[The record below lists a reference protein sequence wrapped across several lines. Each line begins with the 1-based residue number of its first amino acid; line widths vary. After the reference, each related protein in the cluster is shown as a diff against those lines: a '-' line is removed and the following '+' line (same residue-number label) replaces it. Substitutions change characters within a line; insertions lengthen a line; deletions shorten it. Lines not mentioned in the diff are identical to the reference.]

1 MGNLRIPLFLFFFH
15 IFSLLFALSSARFS
29 PPDNHLIAC
38 GSASSSTLDDRRVFV
53 PDSAAIVCSSGSKIS
68 VSAPPD
74 ASPASSPLFRTAR
87 VFTRPSSYEFQIKQK
102 GTHIIRLHFY
112 PFSSRDFNLS
122 SALFHVS
129 ASGFVLLTDF
139 GTSFPQLKEYLVRVD
154 AEKLLISFAPA
165 RRSSFAFV
173 NAIEVISA
181 PEDLIGDTARLVN
194 PDRIEKFDGLSR
206 QAMETLYRLNIGG
219 PKVTP
224 FNDTLW
230 RTWVPDA
237 GFKNS
242 DSVSKTVAFSGRIV
256 YREGGASREVA
267 PDNVYNTARVMDGA
281 KVSDSNSNMTWFF
294 AVSSGYKYLI
304 RMHFC
309 DIASRALNELYF
321 NVYVN
326 GYLAYEDFD
335 LSSAIYFLA
344 SPYYVDFV
352 AGVDSSEQ
360 LLSVSIVPSKHSSHL
375 RINGLLNGLEIMK
388 MNNTLGSLDGGS
400 PIILVLESPARRGFG
415 EFLRSVV
422 CGLAFM
428 SLLVIG
434 FMLLLRWRAE
444 TKNTGTWLPLPTDVS
459 GGKLADG
466 NPVVSG
472 KLVYS

>member
-1 MGNLRIPLFLFFFH
+1 MGNPRIPLFLFFC
-15 IFSLLFALSSARFS
+15 ILFSRVFALSSARFS

-38 GSASSSTLDDRRVFV
+38 GTASASTLDDRRVFL
-53 PDSAAIVCSSGSKIS
+53 PDSAALLRSSGSKIS
-68 VSAPPD
+68 VLAVPD
-74 ASPASSPLFRTAR
+74 ASPASSPLSRTAR

-139 GTSFPQLKEYLVRVD
+139 GTSFPQLKEYLVWVD
-154 AEKLLISFAPA
+154 AEKLVISFAPA

-173 NAIEVISA
+173 NAIEVVSA
-181 PEDLIGDTARLVN
+181 PGDLIGDTARLVN
-194 PDRIEKFDGLSR
+194 PDRIEKFDGFSR
-206 QAMETLYRLNIGG
+206 QAMETLYRLNVGG

-237 GFKNS
+237 GFRNS
-242 DSVSKTVAFSGRIV
+242 DSVSKTVAFSGRIM
-256 YREGGASREVA
+256 YREGAASREVA
-267 PDNVYNTARVMDGA
+267 PDNVYNTARAVDGA
-281 KVSDSNSNMTWFF
+281 NVSDSNSNMTWVF
-294 AVSSGYKYLI
+294 AVRSGYKYLI

-309 DIASRALNELYF
+309 DIASRALYELYF

-335 LSSAIYFLA
+335 LSMATGFLA

-352 AGVDSSEQ
+352 AGVDSLEQ
-360 LLSVSIVPSKHSSHL
+360 LLSVSIGPSKQSNHL
-375 RINGLLNGLEIMK
+375 WINGLLNGLEIMK
-388 MNNTLGSLDGGS
+388 INNTMGSLDGES

-415 EFLRSVV
+415 AFLSSIV
-422 CGLAFM
+422 CGLGFM
-428 SLLVIG
+428 SLLMIG
-434 FMLLLRWRAE
+434 FVLLLKWRAE
-444 TKNTGTWLPLPTDVS
+444 TRNTVTWLPLPTDVS
-459 GGKLADG
+459 GGKSANG
-466 NPVVSG
+466 NPVVSS
-472 KLVYS
+472 KLVYF

>member
-1 MGNLRIPLFLFFFH
+1 M
-15 IFSLLFALSSARFS
+15 
-29 PPDNHLIAC
+29 
-38 GSASSSTLDDRRVFV
+38 
-53 PDSAAIVCSSGSKIS
+53 
-68 VSAPPD
+68 D
-74 ASPASSPLFRTAR
+74 AG
-87 VFTRPSSYEFQIKQK
+87 K
-102 GTHIIRLHFY
+102 
-112 PFSSRDFNLS
+112 
-122 SALFHVS
+122 
-129 ASGFVLLTDF
+129 
-139 GTSFPQLKEYLVRVD
+139 LV
-154 AEKLLISFAPA
+154 ISFVPA

-181 PEDLIGDTARLVN
+181 PGDPIGDTARLVN

-206 QAMETLYRLNIGG
+206 QAMETLYRLNVGG

-237 GFKNS
+237 GFRNS
-242 DSVSKTVAFSGRIV
+242 DSVSKTVAFSGRIM

-267 PDNVYNTARVMDGA
+267 PDNVYNTARVVDGA
-281 KVSDSNSNMTWFF
+281 KVSDSNSNMTWVF
-294 AVSSGYKYLI
+294 AVSSGYNYLI

-335 LSSAIYFLA
+335 LSSATGSLA

-352 AGVDSSEQ
+352 TGVDSSEQ
-360 LLSVSIVPSKHSSHL
+360 LLSVSIVPSKQSSHL

-388 MNNTLGSLDGGS
+388 INNTVGSLDGGS

-415 EFLRSVV
+415 EFLRSVL

-428 SLLVIG
+428 SLLVVG

-444 TKNTGTWLPLPTDVS
+444 TRNAVTWLPLPTDVS

-472 KLVYS
+472 KLVYF